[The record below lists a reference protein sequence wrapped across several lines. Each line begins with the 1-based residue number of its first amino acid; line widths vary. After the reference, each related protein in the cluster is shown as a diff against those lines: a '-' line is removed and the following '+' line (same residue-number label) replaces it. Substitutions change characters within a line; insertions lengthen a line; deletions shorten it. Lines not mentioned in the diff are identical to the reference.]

1 MPSGLAALLDDVAAI
16 ARLAATS
23 LDDVGAASAK
33 AGTKAVGVVID
44 DAAVTPQYTNG
55 LSPARELPIIWRIAK
70 GSIFNKLVI
79 LLPAA
84 LLLGA
89 FAPWAITPILM
100 LGGTYLSYEGA
111 EKVLEAIGL
120 VGHHEEASHDEEAGM
135 SPALL
140 EETKAKGAI
149 RTDLIL
155 SAEIMALAL
164 ADVSDRSFVTQVVS
178 LAIVAIFITALVYGA
193 VGFIVKMDDMG
204 LHLARKDSPFLKT
217 FGRGLVKAMPM
228 VLSTL
233 GVVGIAAMMWVGGG
247 IVAHGLDVFGLHTIP
262 KTLHDASHAAGEA
275 APFAHGFFGW
285 FAGAVGSALIGLI
298 LGSVLAFAIPVVR
311 RAIGR

>member
-1 MPSGLAALLDDVAAI
+1 MASGLAALLDDVSAI

-33 AGTKAVGVVID
+33 AGSKAVGVVID
-44 DAAVTPQYTNG
+44 DAAVTPQYTHG
-55 LSPARELPIIWRIAK
+55 LDPARELPIIWRIAK
-70 GSIFNKLVI
+70 GSLFNKLVI
-79 LLPAA
+79 LLPTA

-100 LGGTYLSYEGA
+100 VGGAYLCFEGA
-111 EKVLEAIGL
+111 EKVLEAL
-120 VGHHEEASHDEEAGM
+120 DLHAHHEETSHEDEAAM
-135 SPALL
+135 SPAVL

-164 ADVSDRSFVTQVVS
+164 ADVSDRPFAVQVAS
-178 LAIVAIFITALVYGA
+178 LVVVAVLITALVYGA
-193 VGFIVKMDDMG
+193 VGLIVKMDDVG
-204 LHLARKDSPFLKT
+204 LDLAGRGSTAVRAL
-217 FGRGLVKAMPM
+217 GRGLVRAMPI

-247 IVAHGLDVFGLHTIP
+247 IVVHGLEHFHLTPLPRI
-262 KTLHDASHAAGEA
+262 LHDAAHAASEA
-275 APFAHGFFGW
+275 VPFASGFVEW
-285 FAGAVGSALIGLI
+285 FVGALGSAIVGFV
-298 LGSVLAFAIPVVR
+298 LGSAIAMLIPFGR
-311 RAIGR
+311 RIVGR

>member
-1 MPSGLAALLDDVAAI
+1 MASGLAALLDDVSAI

-33 AGTKAVGVVID
+33 AGSKAVGVVID
-44 DAAVTPQYTNG
+44 DAAVTPQYTHG
-55 LSPARELPIIWRIAK
+55 LAPARELPIIWRIAK
-70 GSIFNKLVI
+70 GSLFNKLVI

-100 LGGTYLSYEGA
+100 VGGAYLCFEGA
-111 EKVLEAIGL
+111 EKVLEALGL
-120 VGHHEEASHDEEAGM
+120 HGHHEDAHQDDEADM

-164 ADVSDRSFVTQVVS
+164 ADVSDRPFVIQVAS
-178 LAIVAIFITALVYGA
+178 LVVVAVLITALVYGA
-193 VGFIVKMDDMG
+193 VGLIVKMDDVG
-204 LHLARKDSPFLKT
+204 LNLARRGSAAVRTL
-217 FGRGLVKAMPM
+217 GRGLVRAMPI

-233 GVVGIAAMMWVGGG
+233 GVIGIAAMMWVGGG
-247 IVAHGLDVFGLHTIP
+247 IVVHGLEHFHLTPLPGI
-262 KTLHDASHAAGEA
+262 LHDAAHAASA
-275 APFAHGFFGW
+275 AVPYAPGAAGW
-285 FAGAVGSALIGLI
+285 FIGALGSAIVGFL
-298 LGSVLAFAIPVVR
+298 LGSAIALLLPIAR
-311 RAIGR
+311 RMIGR